1 MAAHG
6 PKVRGDHRCLPVTV
20 KFSKRRKA
28 FTHFLTYICAIIG
41 GVFTVAGLLNGLLA
55 RGSQQMKTP

>member
-1 MAAHG
+1 M
-6 PKVRGDHRCLPVTV
+6 PVTV